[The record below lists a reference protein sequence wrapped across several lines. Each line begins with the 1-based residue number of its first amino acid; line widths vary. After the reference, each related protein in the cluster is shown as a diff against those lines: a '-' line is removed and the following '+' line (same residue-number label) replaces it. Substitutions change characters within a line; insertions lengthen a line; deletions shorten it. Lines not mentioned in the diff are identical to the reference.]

1 MEREALPRILVVDDE
16 IEMAAMIV
24 EELGERGYAAVALPS
39 GREAVARLKNEHFDA
54 LVTDLRMPGVDGLGL
69 LRVSRALDPS
79 RPVIVMTGHSAMD
92 TALEAAAHGAFHY
105 IAKPFSLAQLVQV
118 VERALGGSGRAPRDR

>member
-1 MEREALPRILVVDDE
+1 MRFAMEREALPRILVVDDE

-24 EELGERGYAAVALPS
+24 EELSERGYAAVALPS

-92 TALEAAAHGAFHY
+92 TALEAASHCPFHY
-105 IAKPFSLAQLVQV
+105 ITKPFSLAQLVEV
-118 VERALGGSGRAPRDR
+118 GGGA